1 MRQLLEHTILD
12 YAQAITTI
20 RGVGEDVV
28 IAALTEWLEKVHEQV
43 EKEWNGEVAAGT
55 FAASIVEGVLQPES
69 PEANIQVGA
78 LLLSLQWDSDPA
90 RAIAW
95 LESLEE

>member
-1 MRQLLEHTILD
+1 M
-12 YAQAITTI
+12 
-20 RGVGEDVV
+20 V
-28 IAALTEWLEKVHEQV
+28 AALTEWLGEIYGQV
-43 EKEWNGEVAAGT
+43 EKEWNGEIAPGT
-55 FAASIVEGVLQPES
+55 FAVSMVEGVLQPES
-69 PEANIQVGA
+69 PEAQRQVGA